1 MITREELENLRRL
14 AGEGDLRSQY
24 KLDEMIPKVID
35 TALSLLDETD
45 ELKGKNELLIQT
57 VEFQGKMFTK
67 LEKELVKR
75 EHFCDQA
82 RGERGMYEKGYREAK
97 ADLTALRKRVEEL
110 ETGIKAT
117 PEMYRDGPQ
126 PPEER

>member
-67 LEKELVKR
+67 LEAEN
-75 EHFCDQA
+75 A
-82 RGERGMYEKGYREAK
+82 
-97 ADLTALRKRVEEL
+97 ALRKRVEEL
-110 ETGIKAT
+110 MWSIRHCACLKCHDRHIMSTKTVA
-117 PEMYRDGPQ
+117 Q
-126 PPEER
+126 PPEEKP